1 MVVANLDVD
10 RSVPQRTSAVGE
22 QSVILLTGGARPWD
36 GRASWAEEE
45 SVVVRGRLLLAV
57 AALLVSAACVG
68 AGSER
73 ASGPGAGPLQ
83 FRVAEGGNGT
93 YRPVD
98 AGRLWTANV
107 AFPVC
112 VDGGRKAVVRSLQV
126 NGRTVGTGG
135 PVTGYLHRDSDAQVG
150 FLTAVGEPS
159 AVAAEYGGTWRPIRG
174 ARLSAPCDVLTPLS
188 LVLSI
193 EVPREGYVVRSFGL
207 TYEVGGT
214 TYRTTKR
221 GWTYAACGTASQEL
235 CSGQP

>member
-1 MVVANLDVD
+1 MVVANLDAD
-10 RSVPQRTSAVGE
+10 RSVPPRASAVGE
-22 QSVILLTGGARPWD
+22 QSVITLTGGVRPWEC
-36 GRASWAEEE
+36 RVSRSREE
-45 SVVVRGRLLLAV
+45 SVVVRGRLLLVV
-57 AALLVSAACVG
+57 AALLVSAGCVG
-68 AGSER
+68 ATPEPT
-73 ASGPGAGPLQ
+73 SGPGRGPLQ

-135 PVTGYLHRDSDAQVG
+135 PVTGYLHRGSDERIG

-159 AVAAEYGGTWRPIRG
+159 TVAAEYGGTWSPIRG

-193 EVPREGYVVRSFGL
+193 EVPREGYVVRSFGF

-221 GWTYAACGTASQEL
+221 GWTYAACGTAPQEL